1 MIRPRRWDIHE
12 GEGGQWDMVVTATRE
27 VEAGEQLL
35 LSYGE
40 RPNDDFFLHYV
51 GPPWGM
57 CNTFA

>member
-1 MIRPRRWDIHE
+1 
-12 GEGGQWDMVVTATRE
+12 MVVTATRE

-57 CNTFA
+57 CNTFDFA